1 MCRRSV
7 AVIRTPS
14 MPEVLVDMLADHPG
28 ISAPW
33 LTLAVYPHATTE
45 ADRAASGTAGDR
57 LATAM
62 RCGDGDRMATEAPE
76 TGAAAG
82 LDPIDLHLVGRAGRI

>member
-28 ISAPW
+28 
-33 LTLAVYPHATTE
+33 LTLFHCHMQQHMDYGF
-45 ADRAASGTAGDR
+45 RALFRYA
-57 LATAM
+57 
-62 RCGDGDRMATEAPE
+62 
-76 TGAAAG
+76 
-82 LDPIDLHLVGRAGRI
+82 